1 MINLYEVLPKQL
13 KKKPKF
19 DKATNMEL
27 PFRCAVVGSSG
38 AGKTN
43 WLLNLIKLQASNFE
57 RIVVCTKN
65 ASEPLYQFLQM
76 KIPPDQLEIYEGV
89 ENIPAVDSF
98 KDSNESILMVFDDL
112 MLEKDQKVIEEY
124 YIRGRKVAG
133 GISCCYLLQ
142 SFVKVPITIRR
153 NIGYL
158 ILKKVGSMK
167 DITTII
173 KNYSLECSKEAIIN
187 MYNKCTAKQT
197 DFLMVD
203 LSAPENER
211 FRHNF
216 KNIIKPA
223 C

>member
-1 MINLYEVLPKQL
+1 
-13 KKKPKF
+13 
-19 DKATNMEL
+19 
-27 PFRCAVVGSSG
+27 G

-43 WLLNLIKLQASNFE
+43 WLLNLIKLQASNCE

-76 KIPPDQLEIYEGV
+76 KIPPDQLKIYEGNV
-89 ENIPAVDSF
+89 ENIPHVDTF

-112 MLEKDQKVIEEY
+112 MLEKDQKIIEEY

-133 GISCCYLLQ
+133 GISCCYLSQ

-153 NIGYL
+153 NIGYF

-173 KNYSLECSKEAIIN
+173 KNYSLECSKE
-187 MYNKCTAKQT
+187 AKQT

>member
-1 MINLYEVLPKQL
+1 MINFYEVLPKQL

-76 KIPPDQLEIYEGV
+76 KIPPEQLEIYEGV

-133 GISCCYLLQ
+133 GISCCYLSQ

-153 NIGYL
+153 NI
-158 ILKKVGSMK
+158 GSMK

-203 LSAPENER
+203 LSAPEDQR

>member
-1 MINLYEVLPKQL
+1 MINFYEVLPKQL

-89 ENIPAVDSF
+89 ENIPPVDTF

-112 MLEKDQKVIEEY
+112 MLEKSQDEI
-124 YIRGRKVAG
+124 
-133 GISCCYLLQ
+133 ISPYFMEL
-142 SFVKVPITIRR
+142 FP
-153 NIGYL
+153 
-158 ILKKVGSMK
+158 
-167 DITTII
+167 
-173 KNYSLECSKEAIIN
+173 
-187 MYNKCTAKQT
+187 
-197 DFLMVD
+197 
-203 LSAPENER
+203 
-211 FRHNF
+211 
-216 KNIIKPA
+216 
-223 C
+223 